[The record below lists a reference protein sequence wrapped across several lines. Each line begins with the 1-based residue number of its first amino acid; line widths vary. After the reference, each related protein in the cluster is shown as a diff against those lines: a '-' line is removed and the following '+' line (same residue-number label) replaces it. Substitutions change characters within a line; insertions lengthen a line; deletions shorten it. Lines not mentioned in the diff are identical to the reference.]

1 MTTRRTPQ
9 DDDRGSMYGEILDAV
24 RGLRWRARRPS
35 RVAMPGIH
43 QSRVRGTS
51 AEFTEYRPYRAGD
64 ELRRVDWKLFA
75 RSDRAHVRI
84 SEERAVTPTWIL
96 LDASASMNFP
106 EGPGSKWALA
116 QQLAV
121 ALVAVAHAG
130 GDPAGVMV
138 AGHPRATIQPR
149 ARRGVVAEVI
159 RMLHDIP
166 VAGANPLS
174 GCLSLSA
181 RATPRVAIIS
191 DFLGDLDE
199 TVRVGREIMASGRDV
214 YALHVVASEEIDPPG
229 PISLVSDPEAD
240 DLRRSVTSGTRTG
253 YMRAFAEWREETAAR
268 WLASGAAYRVII
280 TGAEPVG
287 HAVRRIVRA

>member
-1 MTTRRTPQ
+1 
-9 DDDRGSMYGEILDAV
+9 MYGQILDAV

-43 QSRVRGTS
+43 QSRVRGAS

-149 ARRGVVAEVI
+149 ARRGSVAEVI

-166 VAGANPLS
+166 VAGASPLS
-174 GCLSLSA
+174 SSLALAA
-181 RATPRVAIIS
+181 RATPRIAIVS
-191 DFLGDLDE
+191 DFLGDLEE
-199 TVRVGREIMASGRDV
+199 TMRVGREIIASGRDV
-214 YALHVVASEEIDPPG
+214 YALHVVASEEINPPKSV
-229 PISLVSDPEAD
+229 SLVSDPEAD
-240 DLRRSVTSGTRTG
+240 DLRRSVTSATRSG
-253 YMRAFAEWREETAAR
+253 YVRAFAEWREETASR
-268 WLASGAAYRVII
+268 WLASGAAYRLIV
-280 TGAEPVG
+280 TGAEPVAY
-287 HAVRRIVRA
+287 AVRRIVRA

>member
-1 MTTRRTPQ
+1 MTTRRTPH
-9 DDDRGSMYGEILDAV
+9 DEDRGLMYGQILDSV

-35 RVAMPGIH
+35 RLAMPGIH

-64 ELRRVDWKLFA
+64 DLRRVDWKLFA

-84 SEERAVTPTWIL
+84 SEERAVTPTWIIV
-96 LDASASMNFP
+96 DASASMNFP

-116 QQLAV
+116 QQLTV

-149 ARRGVVAEVI
+149 ARRGAVTEVI

-166 VAGANPLS
+166 VAGASPLS
-174 GCLSLSA
+174 ACLALAS
-181 RATPRVAIIS
+181 RATPRIAIVS
-191 DFLGDLDE
+191 DFLGDLEE
-199 TVRVGREIMASGRDV
+199 TMRVGREIIASGRDV

-229 PISLVSDPEAD
+229 SVSLVSDPEAGD
-240 DLRRSVTSGTRTG
+240 VRRSVTSRTRGG
-253 YMRAFAEWREETAAR
+253 YLQAYADWREETAAR
-268 WLASGAAYRVII
+268 WLASGAAYRVIV

-287 HAVRRIVRA
+287 HAVRRIVHS

>member
-1 MTTRRTPQ
+1 MPHA
-9 DDDRGSMYGEILDAV
+9 DDQGSMYGLMLDAV

-51 AEFTEYRPYRAGD
+51 AEFSEYRPYRSGD
-64 ELRRVDWKLFA
+64 DLRRVDWKLFA

-106 EGPGSKWALA
+106 EGSGSKWTLSR
-116 QQLAV
+116 QLTV

-149 ARRGVVAEVI
+149 ARRGSVNEVI

-166 VAGANPLS
+166 VSGATPLS
-174 GCLSLSA
+174 PSLSLAA
-181 RATPRVAIIS
+181 RSTPRVALIS

-199 TVRVGREIMASGRDV
+199 TLRVGREIVASGRDL
-214 YALHVVASEEIDPPG
+214 YALHVIASEELDPPE
-229 PISLVSDPEAD
+229 SMTRVVDPEAD
-240 DLRRSVTSGTRTG
+240 DVRRSVTGATRDG
-253 YMRAFAEWREETAAR
+253 YRRAFEEWRADTAAR
-268 WLASGAAYRVII
+268 WLASGAAYRSVV
-280 TGAEPVG
+280 TGAEPIG
-287 HAVRRIVRA
+287 HAVRRIVSP